1 MHASY
6 IHGRYSKTENIS
18 QQCCMVKGKDTEK
31 SKELVPHEGDH
42 KLDSIPASRET
53 GAVQN
58 ENWKAF

>member
-1 MHASY
+1 
-6 IHGRYSKTENIS
+6 
-18 QQCCMVKGKDTEK
+18 MVKGKDTEK